1 MLKSKFKLLSMPT
14 NFNVRETDRNWSSVL
29 TFRHYKQHWGSIDE
43 KLDSEFCI
51 SRSID

>member
-14 NFNVRETDRNWSSVL
+14 NCNVSETDRNWSIVL
-29 TFRHYKQHWGSIDE
+29 TFRRYKQHWDFLDE
-43 KLDSEFCI
+43 MLDSELCL